1 MAKYTS
7 GDQLN
12 LKIGVESHSESL
24 TALEVV
30 GRVGI
35 GTTSATVPLD
45 VVGDV
50 KVSGAL
56 TAVSFSGDGSGLS
69 NVIASGAVSFA
80 STAGI
85 ATYTSEWTISANGS
99 SDYRFSGPGFD
110 GTENDPTIYLTR
122 GQQYKFTNNL
132 GAHPFQIQSILGGT
146 AYNDGIVNNGVSN
159 GTLTWDVQMDAL
171 QFFIINALL
180 MQV

>member
-24 TALEVV
+24 TSLEVI

-50 KVSGAL
+50 NVSGAV
-56 TAVSFSGDGSGLS
+56 TAVSFTGDGSGLTNISGTSFGPDESINTTGIITASEFHGDGS
-69 NVIASGAVSFA
+69 NLTGLTAGDVGALAGVTIREEGSVVGSAGSVGDIDFVSSNLTATASGI
-80 STAGI
+80 G
-85 ATYTSEWTISANGS
+85 ATI
-99 SDYRFSGPGFD
+99 
-110 GTENDPTIYLTR
+110 
-122 GQQYKFTNNL
+122 
-132 GAHPFQIQSILGGT
+132 
-146 AYNDGIVNNGVSN
+146 
-159 GTLTWDVQMDAL
+159 TLTDTPT
-171 QFFIINALL
+171 FTSINATG
-180 MQV
+180 VITAS

>member
-69 NVIASGAVSFA
+69 NVIASGAVSFS
-80 STAGI
+80 STAERLELAHK
-85 ATYTSEWTISANGS
+85 ATDRSIFGAGALRASLWAVKAKPGLYTLLDVLKNG
-99 SDYRFSGPGFD
+99 G
-110 GTENDPTIYLTR
+110 
-122 GQQYKFTNNL
+122 
-132 GAHPFQIQSILGGT
+132 
-146 AYNDGIVNNGVSN
+146 
-159 GTLTWDVQMDAL
+159 
-171 QFFIINALL
+171 
-180 MQV
+180 

>member
-56 TAVSFSGDGSGLS
+56 TAVSFSGDGSCLS
-69 NVIASGAVSFA
+69 NVIASGAV
-80 STAGI
+80 
-85 ATYTSEWTISANGS
+85 
-99 SDYRFSGPGFD
+99 
-110 GTENDPTIYLTR
+110 
-122 GQQYKFTNNL
+122 
-132 GAHPFQIQSILGGT
+132 
-146 AYNDGIVNNGVSN
+146 
-159 GTLTWDVQMDAL
+159 
-171 QFFIINALL
+171 
-180 MQV
+180 